1 MEAFV
6 SVADGWDSRLERDE
20 LEVMVWLVGQVS
32 AVLSDAASPPD
43 PGTPVDL
50 VLVRER
56 LLPDVSED
64 PLVALEVGADV
75 RERVA
80 ELKRVRMREVLA
92 ELAAPTGQ
100 RGGVHVP
107 RGGEADWLACMTDLR
122 QVLAW
127 RLGVQDVEGV
137 QAVHRLVQ
145 AADAGRQASGDP
157 ASGPGQEPADVGA
170 GLTAQQRD
178 LFAVAYEMVTWWQE
192 SLLRVVMG
200 EDWPV

>member
-80 ELKRVRMREVLA
+80 ELKRVRMGEVLA

-127 RLGVQDVEGV
+127 RLGVQDAEGV